1 MSNKPIVTVNV
12 SLQTATVSRKG
23 FGTPIFISA
32 HHNFPQRVRSYSGL
46 KAVGEDF
53 NSTDSAYIAA
63 QGVFSNTPS
72 VATFKVGRR
81 EANSIVTPTD
91 VAVSSVHALTISVND
106 GDTLSVSITSESGD
120 TAADAAEALKVAI
133 DADTAISDHV
143 TTAVTGVADA
153 GILTIS
159 PKVTGDVFG
168 ISSTS
173 NVALT
178 TEAPTEAAGDVLTAV
193 LEEDED
199 FYFVSA
205 EDHTETFVLAM
216 AAAVEA
222 QTMLYFVSSGGATSL
237 TSAYSPSATDVLG
250 LLKQGNFERTVSLW
264 SQVADSAYPECNF
277 LGVNAPYAPD
287 QRAVVWAGTNIS
299 VTLAKNALGNRLTST
314 QEKNLFDRNANY
326 VTETA
331 VGIRQLGGKT
341 VSGAWIDD
349 VNNRDTIVSRVKEG
363 QQALILNQGGSKLE
377 GGREGVLLSEA
388 KLTETLTPFITSKAL
403 TSFTTDTSA
412 ASIDQDTRALS
423 NMAFEGVLSGAIIQ
437 ILINGT
443 LVNETV

>member
-32 HHNFPQRVRSYSGL
+32 HHNFPQRVRSYSSL
-46 KAVGEDF
+46 KGVGEDF
-53 NSTDSAYIAA
+53 KSTDSAYIAA
-63 QGVFSNTPS
+63 QGVFSNTPN
-72 VATFKVGRR
+72 VASFKVGRR
-81 EANSIVTPTD
+81 EADAIVTPTD
-91 VAVSSVHALTISVND
+91 VAVSSVHALTITVND
-106 GDTLSVSITSESGD
+106 GDTLSVSVTAESGD
-120 TAADAAEALKVAI
+120 TAADTAEALKVAI
-133 DADTAISDHV
+133 DADTAVADHV
-143 TTAVTGVADA
+143 TTTVTGLAEA
-153 GILTIS
+153 GILTIT

-173 NVALT
+173 GVTLT
-178 TEAPTEAAGDVLTAV
+178 TEAPTETAGDVLTAV

-222 QTMLYFVSSGGATSL
+222 QTMLYFVSSNGATSL
-237 TSAYSPSATDVLG
+237 TTADSISATDTLA

-264 SQVADSAYPECNF
+264 SQVADSAYPECTF

-287 QRAVVWAGTNIS
+287 ERAVVWSGTDIS
-299 VTLAKNALGNRLTST
+299 VVLAKNALGNRLTST

-341 VSGAWIDD
+341 VNGSWIDD
-349 VNNRDTIVSRVKEG
+349 IHNRDSIVARVKEG
-363 QQALILNQGGSKLE
+363 QQALVLNQAGSKLE
-377 GGREGVLLSEA
+377 GGRAGVAISDA
-388 KLTETLTPFITSKAL
+388 KLTENLTPFVTSKAL
-403 TSFTTDTSA
+403 ESFTTDPSA
-412 ASIDQDTRALS
+412 ATIDQNTRTLS

-437 ILINGT
+437 IVINGT
-443 LVNETV
+443 LVNATV